1 MSRNFP
7 ENATASKPGRPG
19 ISTMATCRSCAAE
32 AAANNIETA
41 KHANIR
47 ERRMEPPGSS
57 NSTLGCRQQQ
67 NCCLKKQLSV
77 PHICLSLA
85 DVGLFNRS
93 RPRDEHCGAAAASK
107 PIQRN

>member
-32 AAANNIETA
+32 AAASSIDTT

-57 NSTLGCRQQQ
+57 NSTVGCRQQQ
-67 NCCLKKQLSV
+67 NCCLENHEATYQGTTSV
-77 PHICLSLA
+77 VPKGPTRIVIPSEA
-85 DVGLFNRS
+85 
-93 RPRDEHCGAAAASK
+93 
-107 PIQRN
+107 

>member
-32 AAANNIETA
+32 AAASSIATA

-57 NSTLGCRQQQ
+57 NSTVGCRQQQ
-67 NCCLKKQLSV
+67 NCCLIKQLSV
-77 PHICLSLA
+77 PPICPSLA
-85 DVGLFNRS
+85 DVGVLAVSRGIFGGHLFQNQ
-93 RPRDEHCGAAAASK
+93 AQK
-107 PIQRN
+107 N

>member
-32 AAANNIETA
+32 AAASSIETA

-67 NCCLKKQLSV
+67 NCCLINHEATVSGHDFSRAVKALLGLS
-77 PHICLSLA
+77 
-85 DVGLFNRS
+85 S
-93 RPRDEHCGAAAASK
+93 RAKREEAGGD
-107 PIQRN
+107 